1 MKKNF
6 AISAFAILFLWL
18 IWIVA
23 YFAVG
28 NDYLLPSFWETFASM
43 GRLLG
48 GKAFWVAFGA
58 SLLRTLLAFAV
69 SFLFGV
75 TFAVIA
81 RCFSPVRA
89 FFAPIVSFLRTVPTL
104 AVVLLLLAWLI
115 APSVAPVLVGM
126 LVLFPAVYAAA
137 LASFDE
143 VAQSYGRLATVY
155 NVSVRRRV
163 FQMYLPL
170 CAPALLS
177 QSGAI
182 LSLGLKIVV
191 SGEVLANTYRSLGGM
206 MQDAKMFTDIPT
218 LLALTLVCVLAG
230 FALEGICY
238 GAHKL
243 IVRWRQ

>member
-104 AVVLLLLAWLI
+104 ADRA
-115 APSVAPVLVGM
+115 
-126 LVLFPAVYAAA
+126 
-137 LASFDE
+137 
-143 VAQSYGRLATVY
+143 
-155 NVSVRRRV
+155 VRRARARRHARAV
-163 FQMYLPL
+163 PRRI
-170 CAPALLS
+170 CG
-177 QSGAI
+177 GACE
-182 LSLGLKIVV
+182 L
-191 SGEVLANTYRSLGGM
+191 R
-206 MQDAKMFTDIPT
+206 
-218 LLALTLVCVLAG
+218 
-230 FALEGICY
+230 
-238 GAHKL
+238 
-243 IVRWRQ
+243 